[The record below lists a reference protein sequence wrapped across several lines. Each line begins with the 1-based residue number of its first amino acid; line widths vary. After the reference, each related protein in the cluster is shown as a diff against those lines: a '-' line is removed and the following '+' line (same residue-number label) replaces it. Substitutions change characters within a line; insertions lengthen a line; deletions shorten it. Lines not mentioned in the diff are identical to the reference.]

1 MALLSIGELLDLG
14 NSENMSSYIPYSALD
29 YDATGAISG
38 ISGSAIA
45 GGVESSVVSS
55 IVSSMVSGKADQSA
69 LDDCCSSMSSVVSS
83 IQNDVSSISS
93 YISGLSGDYLEKSAS
108 SMFAPSG
115 NYMSATESSSFYP
128 MTGNPS
134 GFLTSVDLSEYAT
147 TAYVD
152 SSVSGKLDASA
163 SGQFQPSG
171 YYQPSGDYAYNSS
184 LSSYLYASASSL
196 FQSAGNYQTAGDY
209 AYNSSVSAKLDASAS
224 SEFYLTSNPSGFIT
238 GVDLSNYATTAYV
251 DSSVSSKLDSSAS
264 SSFYTVD
271 NPSGFITGVDLD
283 GYATTA
289 YVDSSVSG
297 KMDKTESSS
306 FYPMTGNPSGFLT
319 SVDLS
324 DYATTA
330 YVDSSVS
337 GKLDTS
343 AQVVTSILKFVHAD
357 ESSVCQINELPIRA
371 ASAEMGTDGRYIS
384 SLASKSSL
392 SSYYPTSNPSGF
404 ITDSTLVNYAT
415 TAYVDSSVSGKM
427 DKSESSSF
435 YPMYSN
441 PSGYLTAV
449 DINECVLSAGSG
461 IDFRVDGQGVYID
474 VNFYNAF
481 TSLSAWATAQGWTG
495 V

>member
-1 MALLSIGELLDLG
+1 MNMALLSIGEILDLG
-14 NSENMSSYIPYSALD
+14 NSANMSSYIPYSALD
-29 YDATGAISG
+29 YNPTGAISG

-69 LDDCCSSMSSVVSS
+69 LEDCCSSMSSVVSS

-93 YISGLSGDYLEKSAS
+93 YVSGLSGDYLEKSAS

-196 FQSAGNYQTAGDY
+196 FQSAGDYQAAGDY
-209 AYNSSVSAKLDASAS
+209 AYNSSVSSKLDASAS

-238 GVDLSNYATTAYV
+238 GVDLE
-251 DSSVSSKLDSSAS
+251 
-264 SSFYTVD
+264 
-271 NPSGFITGVDLD
+271 

-297 KMDKTESSS
+297 KMDKSESSS

-461 IDFRVDGQGVYID
+461 INFRVDGQGVYID

>member
-1 MALLSIGELLDLG
+1 MALLSIGEILDLG
-14 NSENMSSYIPYSALD
+14 NSANMSSYIPYSALD
-29 YDATGAISG
+29 YDPTGAISG

-45 GGVESSVVSS
+45 GGVDSSVVSS
-55 IVSSMVSGKADQSA
+55 IVSSMVSSKADQSA
-69 LDDCCSSMSSVVSS
+69 LEDCCSSMSSVVSS
-83 IQNDVSSISS
+83 IQNDVSGISS
-93 YISGLSGDYLEKSAS
+93 YVSGLTGEYLEKSAS
-108 SMFAPSG
+108 SLFAPS
-115 NYMSATESSSFYP
+115 A
-128 MTGNPS
+128 
-134 GFLTSVDLSEYAT
+134 
-147 TAYVD
+147 
-152 SSVSGKLDASA
+152 
-163 SGQFQPSG
+163 
-171 YYQPSGDYAYNSS
+171 DYAYNSS

-238 GVDLSNYATTAYV
+238 GVDLDGYATTAYV

-283 GYATTA
+283 GYATTI

-297 KMDKTESSS
+297 KMDKSESSS

-343 AQVVTSILKFVHAD
+343 AQVVTSILKFVHYD
-357 ESSVCQINELPIRA
+357 QSSVCQINEMPILA

-427 DKSESSSF
+427 DKTESSSF

-449 DINECVLSAGSG
+449 DINECVISAGSG

>member
-1 MALLSIGELLDLG
+1 MALLSIGEILDLG
-14 NSENMSSYIPYSALD
+14 NSANMSSYIPYSALD
-29 YDATGAISG
+29 YNPTGAISG

-69 LDDCCSSMSSVVSS
+69 LEDCCSSMSSVVSS

-93 YISGLSGDYLEKSAS
+93 YVSGLSGDYLEKSAS

-196 FQSAGNYQTAGDY
+196 FQSAGDYQAAGDY
-209 AYNSSVSAKLDASAS
+209 AYNSSVSSKLDASAS

-238 GVDLSNYATTAYV
+238 GVDLE
-251 DSSVSSKLDSSAS
+251 
-264 SSFYTVD
+264 
-271 NPSGFITGVDLD
+271 

-297 KMDKTESSS
+297 KMDKSESSS

-461 IDFRVDGQGVYID
+461 INFRVDGQGVYID

>member
-1 MALLSIGELLDLG
+1 MALLSIGEILDLG
-14 NSENMSSYIPYSALD
+14 NSANMSSYIPYSALD
-29 YDATGAISG
+29 YDPTGAISG

-69 LDDCCSSMSSVVSS
+69 LEDCCSSMSSVVSS
-83 IQNDVSSISS
+83 IQNDVSGISS
-93 YISGLSGDYLEKSAS
+93 YVSGLTGEYLEKSAS

-115 NYMSATESSSFYP
+115 NYMSASESSSFYP

-134 GFLTSVDLSEYAT
+134 GFLTGVDLSDYAT

-152 SSVSGKLDASA
+152 SSVSGKMDATA
-163 SGQFQPSG
+163 SG
-171 YYQPSGDYAYNSS
+171 YLQPSGDYAYNSS

-196 FQSAGNYQTAGDY
+196 FQSAGDYQTAGDY
-209 AYNSSVSAKLDASAS
+209 AYNSAVSSKLDASAS

-238 GVDLSNYATTAYV
+238 GVDLTN
-251 DSSVSSKLDSSAS
+251 
-264 SSFYTVD
+264 
-271 NPSGFITGVDLD
+271 
-283 GYATTA
+283 YATTA

-297 KMDKTESSS
+297 KMDKSESSS

-337 GKLDTS
+337 GKLDAS
-343 AQVVTSILKFVHAD
+343 AQVVTSILKFVHYD
-357 ESSVCQINELPIRA
+357 QSSVCQINEMPIRA

-427 DKSESSSF
+427 DKTESSSF

-481 TSLSAWATAQGWTG
+481 TSLSAWATSQGWTG

>member
-1 MALLSIGELLDLG
+1 
-14 NSENMSSYIPYSALD
+14 
-29 YDATGAISG
+29 
-38 ISGSAIA
+38 
-45 GGVESSVVSS
+45 
-55 IVSSMVSGKADQSA
+55 MVSGKADQSA
-69 LDDCCSSMSSVVSS
+69 LEDCCSSMSSVVSS
-83 IQNDVSSISS
+83 IQNDVSGISS
-93 YISGLSGDYLEKSAS
+93 YVSGLTGEYLEKSAS

-115 NYMSATESSSFYP
+115 NYMSASESSSFYP

-134 GFLTSVDLSEYAT
+134 GFLTGVDLSDYAT

-152 SSVSGKLDASA
+152 SSVSGKMDATA
-163 SGQFQPSG
+163 SG
-171 YYQPSGDYAYNSS
+171 YLQPSGDYAYNSS

-196 FQSAGNYQTAGDY
+196 FQSAGDYQTAGDY
-209 AYNSSVSAKLDASAS
+209 AYNSAVSSKLDASAS

-238 GVDLSNYATTAYV
+238 GVDLTN
-251 DSSVSSKLDSSAS
+251 
-264 SSFYTVD
+264 
-271 NPSGFITGVDLD
+271 
-283 GYATTA
+283 YATTA

-297 KMDKTESSS
+297 KMDKSESSS

-337 GKLDTS
+337 GKLDAS
-343 AQVVTSILKFVHAD
+343 AQVVTSILKFVHYD
-357 ESSVCQINELPIRA
+357 QSSVCQINEMPIRA

-427 DKSESSSF
+427 DKTESSSF

-481 TSLSAWATAQGWTG
+481 TSLSAWATSQGWTG

>member
-1 MALLSIGELLDLG
+1 MALLSIGEILDLG
-14 NSENMSSYIPYSALD
+14 NSANMSSYIPYSALD
-29 YDATGAISG
+29 YDPTGAISG

-45 GGVESSVVSS
+45 GGVDSSVVSS
-55 IVSSMVSGKADQSA
+55 IVSSMVSSKADQSA
-69 LDDCCSSMSSVVSS
+69 LEDCCSSMSSVVSS
-83 IQNDVSSISS
+83 IQNDVSGISS
-93 YISGLSGDYLEKSAS
+93 YVSGLTGEYLEKSAS

-115 NYMSATESSSFYP
+115 NYMSASESSSFYP

-134 GFLTSVDLSEYAT
+134 GFLTGVDLSDYAT

-152 SSVSGKLDASA
+152 SSVSGKMDATA
-163 SGQFQPSG
+163 SG
-171 YYQPSGDYAYNSS
+171 YLQPSGDYAYNSS

-238 GVDLSNYATTAYV
+238 GVDL
-251 DSSVSSKLDSSAS
+251 
-264 SSFYTVD
+264 
-271 NPSGFITGVDLD
+271 D

-297 KMDKTESSS
+297 KMDKSESSS

-337 GKLDTS
+337 GKLDAS
-343 AQVVTSILKFVHAD
+343 AQVVTSILKFVHYD
-357 ESSVCQINELPIRA
+357 QSSVCQINEMPIRA

-427 DKSESSSF
+427 DKTESSSF

-449 DINECVLSAGSG
+449 DLNECVLSAGSG

>member
-1 MALLSIGELLDLG
+1 MALLSIGEILDLG
-14 NSENMSSYIPYSALD
+14 NSANMSSYIPYSALD
-29 YDATGAISG
+29 YDPTGAISG

-45 GGVESSVVSS
+45 GGVDSSVVSS

-69 LDDCCSSMSSVVSS
+69 LEDCCSSMSSVVSS
-83 IQNDVSSISS
+83 IQNDVSGISS
-93 YISGLSGDYLEKSAS
+93 YVSGLTGEYLEKSAS

-115 NYMSATESSSFYP
+115 NYMSASESSSFYP

-134 GFLTSVDLSEYAT
+134 GFLTGVDLSDYAT

-152 SSVSGKLDASA
+152 SSVSGKMDATA
-163 SGQFQPSG
+163 SG
-171 YYQPSGDYAYNSS
+171 YLQPSGDYAYNSS

-196 FQSAGNYQTAGDY
+196 FQSAGDYQTAGDY
-209 AYNSSVSAKLDASAS
+209 AYNSAVSSKLDASAS

-238 GVDLSNYATTAYV
+238 GVDLTN
-251 DSSVSSKLDSSAS
+251 
-264 SSFYTVD
+264 
-271 NPSGFITGVDLD
+271 
-283 GYATTA
+283 YATTA

-297 KMDKTESSS
+297 KMDKSESSS

-343 AQVVTSILKFVHAD
+343 AQVVTSILKFVHYD
-357 ESSVCQINELPIRA
+357 QSSVCQINEMPIRA

-427 DKSESSSF
+427 DKTESSSF

-449 DINECVLSAGSG
+449 DLNECVLSAGSG

>member
-1 MALLSIGELLDLG
+1 MALLSIGEILDLG
-14 NSENMSSYIPYSALD
+14 NSANMSSYIPYSALD
-29 YDATGAISG
+29 YDPTGAISG

-45 GGVESSVVSS
+45 GGVDSSVVSS
-55 IVSSMVSGKADQSA
+55 IVSSMVSSKADQSA
-69 LDDCCSSMSSVVSS
+69 LEDCCSSMSSVVSS
-83 IQNDVSSISS
+83 IQNDVSGISS
-93 YISGLSGDYLEKSAS
+93 YVSGLTGEYLEKSAS
-108 SMFAPSG
+108 SLFAPS
-115 NYMSATESSSFYP
+115 A
-128 MTGNPS
+128 
-134 GFLTSVDLSEYAT
+134 
-147 TAYVD
+147 
-152 SSVSGKLDASA
+152 
-163 SGQFQPSG
+163 
-171 YYQPSGDYAYNSS
+171 DYAYNSS

-196 FQSAGNYQTAGDY
+196 FQSAGDYQTAGDY
-209 AYNSSVSAKLDASAS
+209 AYNSAVSSKLDASAS
-224 SEFYLTSNPSGFIT
+224 SEFYLTS
-238 GVDLSNYATTAYV
+238 
-251 DSSVSSKLDSSAS
+251 
-264 SSFYTVD
+264 

-297 KMDKTESSS
+297 KMDKSESSS

-343 AQVVTSILKFVHAD
+343 AQVVTSILKFVHYD
-357 ESSVCQINELPIRA
+357 QSSVCQINEMPIRA

-404 ITDSTLVNYAT
+404 ITDSTLLNYAT

-427 DKSESSSF
+427 DKTESSSF

>member
-1 MALLSIGELLDLG
+1 MALLSIGEILDLG
-14 NSENMSSYIPYSALD
+14 DSANMSSYIPYSALD
-29 YDATGAISG
+29 YDPTGAISG

-45 GGVESSVVSS
+45 GGVDSSVVSS
-55 IVSSMVSGKADQSA
+55 IVSSMVSSKADQSA
-69 LDDCCSSMSSVVSS
+69 LEDCCSSMSSVVSS
-83 IQNDVSSISS
+83 IQNDVSGISS
-93 YISGLSGDYLEKSAS
+93 YVSGLTGEYLEKSAS
-108 SMFAPSG
+108 SLFAPS
-115 NYMSATESSSFYP
+115 A
-128 MTGNPS
+128 
-134 GFLTSVDLSEYAT
+134 
-147 TAYVD
+147 
-152 SSVSGKLDASA
+152 
-163 SGQFQPSG
+163 
-171 YYQPSGDYAYNSS
+171 DYAYNSS

-238 GVDLSNYATTAYV
+238 GVDLTN
-251 DSSVSSKLDSSAS
+251 
-264 SSFYTVD
+264 
-271 NPSGFITGVDLD
+271 
-283 GYATTA
+283 YATTA

-297 KMDKTESSS
+297 KMDKSESSS

-343 AQVVTSILKFVHAD
+343 AQVVTSILKFVHYD
-357 ESSVCQINELPIRA
+357 QSSVCQINEMPIRA

-427 DKSESSSF
+427 DKTESSSF

-449 DINECVLSAGSG
+449 DINECVISAGSG